1 MAMDPEPGRRA
12 AIVRVALVGL
22 GLAMLVSGWML
33 VRNDND
39 PAVMLA
45 FGVEAPKLVDHAEE
59 VLGRD
64 IPLLS
69 GYGHDG
75 RFFFLQAL
83 DPFVL
88 DPDDGPATLLGRPLY
103 RSQRMLLPMVASGG
117 GLVPDTWLPW
127 TILLTNLASI
137 AVGTAATARVATR
150 RGASPWIGLAFAA
163 NIGVIIALGIGAGGV
178 IAFAA
183 AMLGID
189 QIEQRKVWPAVAWF
203 AAAALAREAMVFFAF
218 GVALAEWRR
227 EARLPLRFLAV
238 PASVLVWAG
247 YLRLRL
253 PGGSGSDEVIE
264 LGLPLAGVV
273 DAAARW
279 SFGGLGTLDI
289 VTPILIAMAVAIV
302 GRVAA
307 REVDPLA
314 WGAAASAVLVVL
326 LSRPVWQNYYD
337 ISRASAPI
345 LTAAIVVAFAPRPS
359 DRAVSSDPV
368 RVA

>member
-1 MAMDPEPGRRA
+1 MASDLDPRA
-12 AIVRVALVGL
+12 RVATLQVALVAFA
-22 GLAMLVSGWML
+22 LAVLVSGWIL

-39 PAVMLA
+39 PAMMLA
-45 FGVEAPKLVDHAEE
+45 FGVEAPRLVDHAED

-83 DPFVL
+83 DPWVL
-88 DPDDGPATLLGRPLY
+88 EPDDGPATLLGRPLY
-103 RSQRMLLPMVASGG
+103 RSQRMLLPMVSSGG

-127 TILLTNLASI
+127 TMLLTNLVSI
-137 AVGTAATARVATR
+137 GVGTAATARVAAR
-150 RGASPWIGLAFAA
+150 RGATPWIGLAFAA
-163 NIGVIIALGIGAGGV
+163 NIGVVIAMGIGAGGV
-178 IAFAA
+178 IAFAT

-189 QIEQRKVWPAVAWF
+189 QIERRRVWPAVAWF

-227 EARLPLRFLAV
+227 EGRMPLRFLFVPGAV
-238 PASVLVWAG
+238 IAWAG

-264 LGLPLAGVV
+264 LGPPFRGFL
-273 DAAARW
+273 DAADRW
-279 SFGGLGTLDI
+279 AFGGLGTLD
-289 VTPILIAMAVAIV
+289 VVLPVLIAIAIAVV
-302 GRVAA
+302 VRVAA
-307 REVDPLA
+307 RELDPLA

-326 LSRPVWQNYYD
+326 LARPVWQNYYD
-337 ISRASAPI
+337 ISRAAAPI

-359 DRAVSSDPV
+359 DRPVVSDPV
-368 RVA
+368 GVA